1 MNNNASEA
9 TREPLIN
16 LVDRVSEMLFGL
28 FMALTFT
35 GAISVATAGREE
47 IRTALAAAL
56 GCNLAWGLV
65 DAFMYLTRTLTDRGR
80 TLALVHGVRAA
91 DAEAG
96 RKLIAD
102 ALPEGVAKLV
112 STPEVEAMR
121 GRLLALP
128 DVPAKPSLNRTDFVA
143 AFAIFLI
150 VVAATFPV
158 VLPYMFIDDVA
169 LAKNVSRVTSL
180 TMLFLGG
187 LALGRYA
194 GYGSWKAGVAMTVL
208 GTLVLAA
215 VIALGG

>member
-1 MNNNASEA
+1 
-9 TREPLIN
+9 
-16 LVDRVSEMLFGL
+16 
-28 FMALTFT
+28 
-35 GAISVATAGREE
+35 VATAGREE
-47 IRTALAAAL
+47 IRTAHAAAL

-65 DAFMYLTRTLTDRGR
+65 DAFMDLTRTLTDRRR

-112 STPEVEAMR
+112 SRPEVEAMR

-128 DVPAKPSLNRTDFVA
+128 DAPAKPSLNGTDFVA
-143 AFAIFLI
+143 AFGIFLI
-150 VVAATFPV
+150 VVASTFPV
-158 VLPYMFIDDVA
+158 VLPNMFIDDVA

-180 TMLFLGG
+180 TMLLLGG

-194 GYGSWKAGVAMTVL
+194 GYGSWKAGVAMAVL

-215 VIALGG
+215 AIALGG